1 MMPFCDCS
9 SGGLQFRV
17 MDSDVVVSEIKFS
30 GGMLGAAKCE
40 SAKGE
45 YFDET

>member
-30 GGMLGAAKCE
+30 GGMLGATSVKVQKE
-40 SAKGE
+40 N
-45 YFDET
+45 TL